1 VMTRE
6 CEWARIEKCHGE
18 VGSGC
23 FMNCPKKSQN
33 IKMEVC
39 IEEV

>member
-1 VMTRE
+1 MTRE

-18 VGSGC
+18 VGSGWLWI
-23 FMNCPKKSQN
+23 CPKK
-33 IKMEVC
+33 IPKLETEVC